1 MKRASPPAR
10 PVRTVVVTG
19 STRGIGRAIVEGLL
33 ARGANVVVCGRDSA
47 TTDEAVRELSRRFE
61 GASGSSDS
69 PKSPSR
75 VAGIACDV
83 RDHDSLVALWNL
95 GVERF
100 GSIDAW
106 INNAGTCHAQL
117 PFARIAPAEL
127 ASTVQSNL
135 LGAVLGSRVALERML
150 AQGHGALYNM
160 EGFGSDGATQL
171 GMSVYG
177 ATKSAVRYLTRA
189 LADEHRSSPVQV
201 CALSPG
207 VVYTDLLVRVYE
219 QGDPVL
225 WKRQQRLF
233 RFIADPPGPVGD
245 WLAERVLTNTRT
257 GVRIPWMTV
266 AKAVGRFLRP
276 SFHRRDL
283 LAEYRAGVR

>member
-1 MKRASPPAR
+1 MSAKT

-19 STRGIGRAIVEGLL
+19 STRGIGRAIAEGLL
-33 ARGANVVVCGRDSA
+33 SRGANVVVCGRDASS
-47 TTDEAVRELSRRFE
+47 TEDAVRALSRRFDGAE
-61 GASGSSDS
+61 GAGAS
-69 PKSPSR
+69 SR
-75 VAGIACDV
+75 VAGAACDV
-83 RDHDSLVALWNL
+83 THHDSLVALWNL

-117 PFARIAPAEL
+117 PFARIAPREL

-135 LGAVLGSRVALERML
+135 LGAVLGSRVALDRML

-160 EGFGSDGATQL
+160 EGFGSDGAMQL
-171 GMSVYG
+171 GMSTYG
-177 ATKSAVRYLTRA
+177 ATKSAVRYLTQA
-189 LADEHRSSPVQV
+189 LAREYRAAPVQV

-219 QGDPVL
+219 QGDPAL
-225 WKRQQRLF
+225 WRRQQRLF

-245 WLAERVLTNTRT
+245 WLAERVLSNRRT

-266 AKAVGRFLRP
+266 AKAIGRFLRP

-283 LAEYRAGVR
+283 LAEYRAGAE

>member
-1 MKRASPPAR
+1 MSPRR
-10 PVRTVVVTG
+10 PVQTVVVTG

-33 ARGANVVVCGRDSA
+33 ARGANAIVCGRDAAS
-47 TTDEAVRELSRRFE
+47 TDEAVRELSRRFE
-61 GASGSSDS
+61 ASHG
-69 PKSPSR
+69 R
-75 VAGIACDV
+75 AAGIACDV
-83 RDHDSLVALWNL
+83 RDHDSLVALWNF

-100 GSIDAW
+100 GAIDAW

-117 PFARIAPAEL
+117 PFARLAPSEL
-127 ASTVQSNL
+127 ATTVQSNF
-135 LGAVLGSRVALERML
+135 LGAVLGSRVALERMI

-171 GMSVYG
+171 GMSTYG

-189 LADEHRSSPVQV
+189 LAAEYRSAPVQV

-219 QGDPVL
+219 QGDPEL
-225 WKRQQRLF
+225 WRKQQRLF

-245 WLAERVLTNTRT
+245 WLAGQVLTNART
-257 GVRIPWMTV
+257 DVRIAWMTV
-266 AKAVGRFLRP
+266 AKAIGRFLRP

-283 LAEYRAGVR
+283 LAEYHAGVR